1 VTLEIMYDHM
11 WHGLRLLATPY
22 RVPYSKRLYKLRV
35 VTLAGHSGFTLAA
48 VRSLP
53 DFTN

>member
-35 VTLAGHSGFTLAA
+35 VNTRGTFWVYTGCCEIAA
-48 VRSLP
+48 
-53 DFTN
+53 